1 MKRRSL
7 LTSLLAAPFARPAL
21 AEGDDWPVRP
31 VRIVCPFTAG
41 GSQDNVARR
50 LSVKLTEQFGQS
62 FVIDNRTGA
71 SGSIAADNVA
81 KSAPDGY
88 SVLLGNIGS
97 HALVPHLYAHP
108 PYNPLTDLETAA
120 WIGTQPNI
128 LVCHPSF
135 PHNTVPKLIAAAK
148 KEPGRINFG
157 SAGNGTP
164 GHLTGEMFAKAAG
177 VELKHVPYKG
187 SAPAVTDLLGGTIP
201 LMFDPVQSVLQHV
214 KGGKLRALAV
224 SSSARAAVLPQVPTL
239 NEAGLKG
246 FEATAWWA
254 LFAPA
259 NLPAPIA
266 SRLASEAARIV
277 QAEAF
282 REKLLEIGVQP
293 GGASQP
299 FAEFQRSEMAK
310 WGAAVRDSGVTLE

>member
-7 LTSLLAAPFARPAL
+7 LTSLLAAPLARPAL

-108 PYNPLTDLETAA
+108 
-120 WIGTQPNI
+120 
-128 LVCHPSF
+128 
-135 PHNTVPKLIAAAK
+135 
-148 KEPGRINFG
+148 R
-157 SAGNGTP
+157 
-164 GHLTGEMFAKAAG
+164 
-177 VELKHVPYKG
+177 
-187 SAPAVTDLLGGTIP
+187 TI
-201 LMFDPVQSVLQHV
+201 
-214 KGGKLRALAV
+214 R
-224 SSSARAAVLPQVPTL
+224 
-239 NEAGLKG
+239 
-246 FEATAWWA
+246 
-254 LFAPA
+254 
-259 NLPAPIA
+259 
-266 SRLASEAARIV
+266 
-277 QAEAF
+277 
-282 REKLLEIGVQP
+282 
-293 GGASQP
+293 
-299 FAEFQRSEMAK
+299 
-310 WGAAVRDSGVTLE
+310 